1 MYDWLADALR
11 DSSQTVTASRRLAR
25 VLVAEFGNQQIAVGH
40 TAWRS
45 PSIQSLQDW
54 LTNLV
59 ATTSRPE
66 ALPTRINT
74 HQSHVLWEKCLR
86 REINDPLLNTSMLVR
101 QSWDS
106 WLRIH
111 EFSVPLDEVER
122 AAQGRDQRLFAHA
135 ARSYQSILDR
145 EHWIDEAGIPVL
157 VTNLV
162 QNGIIS
168 LPPRITIAGFD
179 RIVPQLA
186 VLLDAVRATGS
197 SVEEAPV
204 TTTGRDG
211 SLYSYESADAELRA
225 AGAWARLELEQTGD
239 QQIAVVVTNLEQG
252 AARCAR
258 LLREGL
264 VPGWQFSGSGHGS
277 AVNVSYGQKLSAYP
291 AIAIALL
298 AMRWL
303 RSDISTRDI
312 SLLLRS
318 PMVGCPEVS
327 GRCRLEMILRQL
339 PDRNWSPAMLL
350 RELSGRDDTPDAK
363 DWLSRVSDF
372 DKLRSE
378 LPRRAAPSS
387 WAVLIDDALKILNWP
402 GTETLDSFEFQL
414 VNRWRELLNDL
425 ARLELVNPT
434 VTAAEVL
441 GRLATM
447 ANETVFQAEAAGAVV
462 HLIGPLEA
470 AGMQFDKLWI
480 SGLSASNW
488 PPPGRPSPLLSR
500 KLQRDHSMPNAEPED
515 TLEYASRVLN
525 RLAGSASSLVCSY
538 AQTDGDAEQTET
550 ALLREL
556 GISSAQG
563 AIDPGWHATRLVDAA
578 ALLST
583 APDPVPVVASDETI
597 SGGATTIQRQ
607 IVEPFAAFVY
617 GRLGVRSL
625 QAINAGL
632 SASLRGNLVH
642 DTLRRLYA
650 DLPSR
655 LEISNWGED
664 ALGDRIDSA
673 LQKAFWRY
681 ERHADP
687 VLKRLLALEQRRV
700 HGLMRDL
707 VDVDRARED
716 FEIADVEGTLQTTIQ
731 GLQLSLR
738 FDRIDRL
745 KNGEL
750 LVLDYKTGMPR
761 KFLDSDA
768 VPKDVQLVVYAC
780 ALEDPVG
787 GLALV
792 NIDTRQIS
800 IDGAGRD
807 LTPELNWD
815 DVLEQWK
822 SQVRI
827 TASQL
832 QGGDVRINGLQNTR
846 ATRPLSLLSRI
857 GELRRDD

>member
-25 VLVAEFGNQQIAVGH
+25 VLVVEFGNQQVAMGH

-54 LTNLV
+54 LTELV
-59 ATTSRPE
+59 TTASRPE

-74 HQSHVLWEKCLR
+74 HQSRVLWEKCLR
-86 REINDPLLNTSMLVR
+86 REISDPLLNASMLVR

-106 WLRIH
+106 WLCIH

-122 AAQGRDQRLFAHA
+122 AAQGRDQRLFARA
-135 ARSYQSILDR
+135 ARNYQSILDR
-145 EHWIDEAGIPVL
+145 EHWIDEAGISGL
-157 VTNLV
+157 VTSLV
-162 QNGIIS
+162 RNGVIS

-179 RIVPQLA
+179 RIVPQ
-186 VLLDAVRATGS
+186 VEGLLDAVRATGTI
-197 SVEEAPV
+197 VEKAPV
-204 TTTGRDG
+204 AAAECDG
-211 SLYSYESADAELRA
+211 SFCNYESADAELRA
-225 AGAWARLELEQTGD
+225 AGAWARQELEQAED

-264 VPGWQFSGSGHGS
+264 VPGWQFPGSTHGS
-277 AVNVSYGQKLSAYP
+277 AVNVSYGSKLSAYP

-303 RSDISTRDI
+303 RSDVSTRDI

-318 PMVGCPEVS
+318 PLVGRPEVS

-339 PDRNWSPAMLL
+339 PDRYWSPAMLL
-350 RELSGRDDTPDAK
+350 GELSGRDDTPDAK
-363 DWLSRVSDF
+363 DWLSRVSEF
-372 DKLRSE
+372 EKLRSE

-387 WAVLIDDALKILNWP
+387 WAVLIDDVLKSLNWP

-414 VNRWRELLNDL
+414 INRWRELLNDL
-425 ARLELVNPT
+425 ARLELVHPT
-434 VTAAEVL
+434 MTVAEVL
-441 GRLATM
+441 GRLTTM
-447 ANETVFQAEAAGAVV
+447 ANETVFQAEAVGAVV

-488 PPPGRPSPLLSR
+488 PPPSRPSPLLSR
-500 KLQRDHSMPNAEPED
+500 KLQRDHNMPNAEPED
-515 TLEYASRVLN
+515 TLDYARRVLN
-525 RLAGSASSLVCSY
+525 RLAGSATSLVCSY

-556 GISSAQG
+556 GIPNARG
-563 AIDPGWHATRLVDAA
+563 AIDPGWHAVRLVDAA
-578 ALLST
+578 ELLIT
-583 APDPVPVVASDETI
+583 APDPVPVVSSDEVI
-597 SGGATTIQRQ
+597 SGGANTIQRQ

-617 GRLGVRSL
+617 GRLGVRGL
-625 QAINAGL
+625 QTISAGL
-632 SASLRGNLVH
+632 SASMRGNLIH
-642 DTLRRLYA
+642 DTLHRLYA

-655 LEISNWGED
+655 LEISNWGKD
-664 ALGDRIDSA
+664 ALVKRIESA
-673 LQKAFWRY
+673 LQKSFWRY

-700 HGLMRDL
+700 HGLMQDL

-716 FEIADVEGTLQTTIQ
+716 FEIAEVEGALETTLE
-731 GLQLSLR
+731 GLQLNLR

-745 KNGEL
+745 RNGEL
-750 LVLDYKTGMPR
+750 LVLDYKTGIPK

-815 DVLEQWK
+815 DVLAQWK

-832 QGGDVRINGLQNTR
+832 RGGDVRINGLQNTQ

-857 GELRRDD
+857 GELRRDN

>member
-1 MYDWLADALR
+1 MYDWLADALS

-25 VLVAEFGNQQIAVGH
+25 VLVAEFGDQQVAVGH

-45 PSIQSLQDW
+45 PSIRSLQDW
-54 LTNLV
+54 LSNLIT
-59 ATTSRPE
+59 TTSRPE
-66 ALPTRINT
+66 TLPTRINT
-74 HQSHVLWEKCLR
+74 HQSRVLWEKCLR
-86 REINDPLLNTSMLVR
+86 HEISDPLLNTSMLVR

-106 WLRIH
+106 WLRLH
-111 EFSVPLDEVER
+111 EFSVPLDEVEP
-122 AAQGRDQRLFAHA
+122 AAQGKDQRLFARA
-135 ARSYQSILDR
+135 ARNYQSILDR
-145 EHWIDEAGIPVL
+145 EHWIDEAGIPGL
-157 VTNLV
+157 VTSLV

-168 LPPRITIAGFD
+168 LPPRITLAGFD
-179 RIVPQLA
+179 RVVPQVA
-186 VLLDAVRATGS
+186 ALLDAVRAAGT

-204 TTTGRDG
+204 AAMGRDG
-211 SLYSYESADAELRA
+211 SLYSYESTDAELRA
-225 AGAWARLELEQTGD
+225 AGAWARLQLEQTAD
-239 QQIAVVVTNLEQG
+239 QRIAVVVTNLEQD

-264 VPGWQFSGSGHGS
+264 VPGWQLSGSGHGL
-277 AVNVSYGQKLSAYP
+277 AVNVSYGSKLSAYP

-298 AMRWL
+298 VMRWL
-303 RSDISTRDI
+303 RSDASTRDI

-318 PMVGCPEVS
+318 SMIGCPEVS

-339 PDRNWSPAMLL
+339 PDQNWSPAMLL
-350 RELSGRDDTPDAK
+350 GKLNGRDATPDAR

-372 DKLRSE
+372 EKLRSE

-387 WAVLIDDALKILNWP
+387 WAVLIDEVLKSLNWP
-402 GTETLDSFEFQL
+402 GDETLDSFEFQL

-425 ARLELVNPT
+425 ARLELVSPT
-434 VTAAEVL
+434 MTIAEAL

-447 ANETVFQAEAAGAVV
+447 ANETVFQAEAAGAIV

-480 SGLSASNW
+480 NGLSASNW
-488 PPPGRPSPLLSR
+488 PPPGRPSSLLSR
-500 KLQRDHSMPNAEPED
+500 KLQRDYNMPNAAPED
-515 TLEYASRVLN
+515 TLDYARRVLN
-525 RLAGSASSLVCSY
+525 RLAGSAASFVCSY
-538 AQTDGDAEQTET
+538 AQADGDAEQTET

-556 GISSAQG
+556 GIPNAQG
-563 AIDPGWHATRLVDAA
+563 TIDPGWHATKLVDAA
-578 ALLST
+578 ALLLT
-583 APDPVPVVASDETI
+583 APDPVPAVSRDEVV
-597 SGGATTIQRQ
+597 SGGANTIQRQ
-607 IVEPFAAFVY
+607 VVEPFAAFVY
-617 GRLGVRSL
+617 GRLGVRAL
-625 QAINAGL
+625 QTIGAGL
-632 SASLRGNLVH
+632 SASLRGNLIH
-642 DTLRRLYA
+642 DTLHRLYA

-655 LEISNWGED
+655 LEIANWSED
-664 ALGDRIDSA
+664 ALRERIESA
-673 LQKAFWRY
+673 VQKSFWRY
-681 ERHADP
+681 MRHADP
-687 VLKRLLALEQRRV
+687 VLIRLFALEQRRV
-700 HGLMRDL
+700 HKLMRDL
-707 VDVDRARED
+707 VNVDRERND
-716 FEIADVEGTLQTTIQ
+716 FEIAEVEGSLETTME
-731 GLQLSLR
+731 GVQLSLR

-750 LVLDYKTGMPR
+750 LVLDYKTGMR
-761 KFLDSDA
+761 KKFLDSDA

-792 NIDTRQIS
+792 NIDSRQIS

-815 DVLEQWK
+815 DVLAQWK

-827 TASQL
+827 TASQF
-832 QGGDVRINGLQNTR
+832 QRGDVRINGLQNIQ